1 MRIILCVLLA
11 ALLLAGTGFA
21 AENAAEASDQMFSPF
36 VRYHLMDSLP
46 VLTPV

>member
-1 MRIILCVLLA
+1 MCRLA
-11 ALLLAGTGFA
+11 GMHPGTGFA